1 MSTKKTYIIFTLLVA
16 LGLAAC
22 KNGVQKGVPQKVKSD
37 GQKLTE
43 AYQKQD
49 WKTIVAIGDTLVG
62 DSDKMNL
69 SIPYAEALAA
79 VGNPQK
85 AIEVLNRKLSSNP
98 DDYYLYQTKG
108 NVFYSMER
116 FDSALINYEIVIAM
130 RPTYAR
136 PYINEGAIY
145 ELLGDKENAI
155 ANYLVAAKLFAE
167 NNYFQETMEYAK
179 RVLTLDST
187 NVEAKELLNIICE

>member
-1 MSTKKTYIIFTLLVA
+1 MNRTALIILLGGLFA
-16 LGLAAC
+16 LSSCQRKQPTQAAS
-22 KNGVQKGVPQKVKSD
+22 VVKSD

-85 AIEVLNRKLSSNP
+85 AIEVLNRKLESNP

-108 NVFYSMER
+108 NVYYSMER
-116 FDSALINYEIVIAM
+116 FDSALINYEMVIAM

-179 RVLTLDST
+179 RVLVLDST
-187 NVEAKELLNIICE
+187 NVEAKELLNIISE

>member
-1 MSTKKTYIIFTLLVA
+1 MNRKTRIIIFGGLLLLSSCNRRQPTLVA
-16 LGLAAC
+16 SEE
-22 KNGVQKGVPQKVKSD
+22 KSD
-37 GQKLTE
+37 GQKLTD

-49 WKTIVAIGDTLVG
+49 WKTIVVIGDTLVG

-85 AIEVLNRKLSSNP
+85 AIEVLNRKLKSSP
-98 DDYYLYQTKG
+98 DDYNLYHTKG
-108 NVFYSMER
+108 NIFYSMER
-116 FDSALINYEIVIAM
+116 FDSALINYEKVIAM
-130 RPTYAR
+130 RLTYAR

-155 ANYLVAAKLFAE
+155 A
-167 NNYFQETMEYAK
+167 T
-179 RVLTLDST
+179 
-187 NVEAKELLNIICE
+187 I